1 MFSFQE
7 EPQSPVRIKVIGV
20 GGAGCNAVNT
30 MITGGLCRV
39 DFVAAN
45 TDVQALERSQAS
57 YKIQIGPERTRGLGA
72 GAKPEVGRDAALE
85 SKDEIRESLVGA
97 DMVFVTAGMG
107 GGTGTGAA
115 PIVASIARELGILT
129 VAVVPKPFQ
138 YQGHRRMSHA
148 EEGIRDLGRHVDTL
162 LIIPNQRLLG
172 IVDKATPLL
181 DAFKVADDVLRQ
193 AIQGI
198 ADVIT
203 TIGLVNVDFADVRTI
218 MAHTGRAVMGM
229 GIGRGANRAQE
240 AAQKAICSPLLEE
253 GSVEGARGVLL
264 NITGGPNMS
273 LHEVEEAASIV
284 QHAADAEANIIVGQ
298 VINPEIGDDL
308 IVTVIATGFERE
320 EQPAARPAVTA
331 ERPAART
338 PNGRPAQQVLTGVHA
353 AGSDRPHK
361 DLDRP
366 TFLRRMGET
375 REAVERI
382 AVVGDDEWDVPTF
395 LRKQAD

>member
-7 EPQSPVRIKVIGV
+7 EQLSPVRIKVIGV
-20 GGAGCNAVNT
+20 GGAGCNAINT

-39 DFVAAN
+39 DFIAAN

-57 YKIQIGPERTRGLGA
+57 YKIQIGPDRTRGLGA

-85 SKDEIRESLVGA
+85 SKDEIRESLEGA

-115 PIVASIARELGILT
+115 PIVASTARELGILT
-129 VAVVPKPFQ
+129 VAVVTKPFQ
-138 YQGHRRMSHA
+138 YEGHRRMSYA
-148 EEGIRDLGRHVDTL
+148 EEGIRDLKRHVDTV

-203 TIGLVNVDFADVRTI
+203 TTGLVNVDFADVRTI
-218 MAHTGRAVMGM
+218 MSHTGRAVMGM
-229 GIGRGANRAQE
+229 GAARGATRAAE

-284 QHAADAEANIIVGQ
+284 QHAADPEANIIVGQ
-298 VINPEIGDDL
+298 VINPEMGDDL
-308 IVTVIATGFERE
+308 VVTVIATGFERE
-320 EQPAARPAVTA
+320 DQPISKPVAQERLAVKNA
-331 ERPAART
+331 
-338 PNGRPAQQVLTGVHA
+338 NGRNGQQML
-353 AGSDRPHK
+353 AGMQAGGDRPHK

-366 TFLRRMGET
+366 TFLRRLGEG
-375 REAVERI
+375 REPVERV
-382 AVVGDDEWDVPTF
+382 AVVTDDEWDVPTF
-395 LRKQAD
+395 LRRQAD

>member
-7 EPQSPVRIKVIGV
+7 EQLSPVRIKVIGV
-20 GGAGCNAVNT
+20 GGAGCNAINT

-39 DFVAAN
+39 DFIAAN

-57 YKIQIGPERTRGLGA
+57 YKIQIGPDRTRGLGA

-85 SKDEIRESLVGA
+85 SKDEIRESLDGA

-129 VAVVPKPFQ
+129 VAVVTKPFQ
-138 YQGHRRMSHA
+138 YEGHRRMSHA
-148 EEGIRDLGRHVDTL
+148 EEGIRDLKRHVDTV

-203 TIGLVNVDFADVRTI
+203 TTGLVNVDFADVRTI
-218 MAHTGRAVMGM
+218 MSHTGRAVMGM
-229 GIGRGANRAQE
+229 GTARGATRAAE

-284 QHAADAEANIIVGQ
+284 QRAADSEANIIVGQ
-298 VINPEIGDDL
+298 VINPEMGDDL
-308 IVTVIATGFERE
+308 VVTVIATGFERE
-320 EQPAARPAVTA
+320 DQPSIRPSAPERVAAKSGSG
-331 ERPAART
+331 RT
-338 PNGRPAQQVLTGVHA
+338 SQQVL
-353 AGSDRPHK
+353 AGMPSGGERPHK

-366 TFLRRMGET
+366 TFLRRLGEA
-375 REAVERI
+375 REPVERV
-382 AVVGDDEWDVPTF
+382 AVVADDEWDVPTF
-395 LRKQAD
+395 LRRQAD